1 MKNAGAEIAM
11 DFSQN
16 EGLAPM
22 AIEKIKIIHSYR
34 VLATIT
40 TKRF

>member
-1 MKNAGAEIAM
+1 MRAM

-16 EGLAPM
+16 KGLAPM
-22 AIEKIKIIHSYR
+22 AIEKLKIIHSYR